1 MPKSWITTLVG
12 CIWSTAIVTMWMS
25 SGGGVEGCGEPL
37 KRICYYTSWGGVLPN
52 PPELCTHVIYAF
64 ASMENGMLSGVWS
77 NPLKEIKQKSP
88 EIKLMVAVGGW
99 GFGVQRM
106 TEMLKDE
113 SSRKKFVDDSVNFL
127 KKFEF
132 DGLDLD
138 FECNQHLASFLLSQI
153 V

>member
-1 MPKSWITTLVG
+1 MKFLKYLVL
-12 CIWSTAIVTMWMS
+12 IAFVS
-25 SGGGVEGCGEPL
+25 SFLVILQVNACGEPL

-52 PPELCTHVIYAF
+52 PPDLCTHIIHSF

-77 NPLKEIKQKSP
+77 NPLKEIRQKNP
-88 EIKLMVAVGGW
+88 EVKLMVAVGGW

-113 SSRKKFVDDSVNFL
+113 STRKKFVDDSVEFL

-138 FECNQHLASFLLSQI
+138 FECKFCFIEIFLITNSI
-153 V
+153 FIS

>member
-1 MPKSWITTLVG
+1 MKLPICTYAATSVLLVALGFVLVG
-12 CIWSTAIVTMWMS
+12 RSDAA
-25 SGGGVEGCGEPL
+25 CGEPL

-52 PPELCTHVIYAF
+52 PPELCTHIVYAF

-77 NPLKEIKQKSP
+77 NPLKEIKQKNP
-88 EIKLMVAVGGW
+88 DIKLMVAVGGW

-138 FECNQHLASFLLSQI
+138 FECK
-153 V
+153 

>member
-1 MPKSWITTLVG
+1 MMWLT
-12 CIWSTAIVTMWMS
+12 STMVHHLEA
-25 SGGGVEGCGEPL
+25 CGEPL

-52 PPELCTHVIYAF
+52 PPELCTHVVYAF

-77 NPLKEIKQKSP
+77 NPLKELKQKNP
-88 EIKLMVAVGGW
+88 DIKLMVAVGGW

-138 FECNQHLASFLLSQI
+138 FECTINDFNKVPVVVFGIIFQAQFWCHCRELL
-153 V
+153 

>member
-1 MPKSWITTLVG
+1 MKSLSACWL
-12 CIWSTAIVTMWMS
+12 AIVIMELMS
-25 SGGGVEGCGEPL
+25 TSRIVESCGEPL

-64 ASMENGMLSGVWS
+64 ASMENGLLSGVWS
-77 NPLKEIKQKSP
+77 NPLKELKQKNA
-88 EIKLMVAVGGW
+88 EVKLMVAVGGW

-106 TEMLKDE
+106 TEMLKEE

-138 FECNQHLASFLLSQI
+138 FECNSSANNVI
-153 V
+153 T